1 MMRPPTQV
9 RQRQPSQPGRGRGTA
24 QPAAGSGRK
33 DTKNLRQRQTPRTER
48 PPPGS
53 TLGSEDCLSAASSCT
68 AEKPLGPPSPKRA
81 KDGSKDERVK
91 VCVRVRPMS
100 EAEVS
105 EGFSEV
111 VSCDLDNPG
120 TVQIS
125 RSLPNDRSRKKE
137 TFIFDTVLPTSAG
150 QAAMYNLIG
159 GPILD
164 RLIDGYNSCIIAFG
178 ATGCGKSHTIFGN
191 QSQDRGLLPRIAE
204 TLFQDLNALNETAR
218 KQTVVKVSYLE
229 LYNEKARDLLK
240 PDGDGK
246 AASLEVREHPKA
258 GIFVDGLTRSVASS
272 AEDVH
277 RLVEFGHKIR
287 VVGSTHMNAH
297 SSRSHVIVTLHLQ
310 QVLQSDGTSGVSNQ
324 MLRHSQLHAVD
335 LAGSER
341 LFMVGEDS
349 LRRRESMQINKS
361 LLALGQMISRLSKG
375 ATGSHIPY
383 RNSKLTFLL
392 ADSLMGNCQTAMIA
406 CVSPSSSFQQLTES
420 TLRFA
425 TSVKEIR
432 TKPVQNEPSGDLVQ
446 SLRAEAAT
454 LRKRLR
460 QGTCDQTQARELEAQ
475 LRGDEYLQ
483 DEFNFSYEEMQVKS
497 KTAEGIRRRTLRR
510 LGLGQSEA
518 PDCIV
523 VQKMTSDPLLSG
535 CLTWTMA
542 PGEQLRIGSEPDC
555 EIFIDG
561 LGVEAEMCRLHCLDS
576 SQIQV
581 LPATSSSLPLD
592 EEGRETLHRR
602 GSLYKKNHALV
613 MVNNSVLQEPQNL
626 RSGDFLRVGS
636 NHFFR
641 IYDGQMK
648 PSRSEDARIMEK
660 TFGINGIAKDA
671 QHLRERFGAQKGDE
685 VIRDLKDLKLVV
697 EEANQLTQE
706 LRGSNDLSFKGRV
719 LMDPLDNEEDPSVVV
734 TLRKLERPETLES
747 RSLTSCLTERTP
759 AIATW
764 TLPEFQQRLEV
775 MREIYD
781 EVRLRDLPWGQP
793 GDLDPWHA
801 QDNIPTI
808 TSRGT
813 PRSSYPGSPARQSDN
828 TPRAIPC
835 PESLSTTLMAPPA
848 RSAESREADSP
859 GQGRM
864 AMILQQLPVLQAELA
879 KAHEA
884 QGQQAH
890 ELSSVRKELEELR
903 QSMSMKMSPAR
914 RPSDAGITAGDI
926 REASQASQVRHPSVP
941 VIPAASHGNDAAA
954 SKLRARLSPPR
965 WQGARGAT
973 PTLAPPASP
982 PVLAAPTSPSSQ
994 AVGTPQSHKED
1005 LAPSNLSGISSVPQ
1019 GSEDRSTQLSHVS
1032 FKMDGV
1038 SCYAPARSLAEMAGC
1053 VPLQSVL
1060 PTNGAAIR
1068 RQFSAP
1074 VARMRSHVSRQSLL
1088 GTTQLR
1094 PVGSTVLPVQS
1105 AALTPRTP
1113 ATPGIPLA
1121 CTVGWQPP
1129 NTGGSLLLAAGHPA
1143 TPRVVVPQAPMAI
1156 APIAPQVTTPVT
1168 YVQNTPRKVEAA
1180 TPRPFLRPESPSPM
1194 ENAMKVARSNA
1205 FHLTSAKDVSGA
1217 PLAAPNTARYRRTT
1231 SEPVT
1236 AESLNAM
1243 AAAAKAAAQAAPG
1256 MNIVVRPVSPGQ
1268 MALLNQDMRQLPTQ
1282 TVPSSVDAS
1291 GGARGE
1297 QLRNCQVELAGLR
1310 KEVDA
1315 LGQVFR
1321 GLTLDGSTEPP
1332 QLATPQRV

>member
-24 QPAAGSGRK
+24 QPAGSGRK
-33 DTKNLRQRQTPRTER
+33 DTTRRQRHEALARQTPRTER

-53 TLGSEDCLSAASSCT
+53 TRGSEDCLSAASSCT
-68 AEKPLGPPSPKRA
+68 AEKPVGPLSPNRA

-125 RSLPNDRSRKKE
+125 RSLPNDKSRKKE
-137 TFIFDTVLPTSAG
+137 TFIFDTVLPSSAG

-164 RLIDGYNSCIIAFG
+164 RLVDGYNSCIIAFG

-218 KQTVVKVSYLE
+218 KQTLVKVSYLE

-310 QVLQSDGTSGVSNQ
+310 QVLQSDGSGVSNQ

-361 LLALGQMISRLSKG
+361 LLALGQMISKLSKG

-432 TKPVQNEPSGDLVQ
+432 TKPVQNEEPSGDLVQ

-454 LRKRLR
+454 LRRRLR

-497 KTAEGIRRRTLRR
+497 KTAEGLRRRTLRR

-518 PDCIV
+518 SDCIV

-535 CLTWTMA
+535 CLTWSMA

-581 LPATSSSLPLD
+581 LPGTSSSLHLD
-592 EEGRETLHRR
+592 EDKREALHRR
-602 GSLYKKNHALV
+602 GSLYKKGHGLV
-613 MVNNSVLQEPQNL
+613 MVNNSVLQEPTNL
-626 RSGDFLRVGS
+626 RCGDFLRVGS

-641 IYDGQMK
+641 IFDGQMK

-660 TFGINGIAKDA
+660 TFGIDGIAKDA

-706 LRGSNDLSFKGRV
+706 LRGSDDLSFKGRV

-734 TLRKLERPETLES
+734 TLRKLERPETES
-747 RSLTSCLTERTP
+747 GSLTNLIERSP

-764 TLPEFQQRLEV
+764 TLAEFQQRLEV

-813 PRSSYPGSPARQSDN
+813 PRSSYAGSPARQSDN

-848 RSAESREADSP
+848 RSAESSREADSP

-890 ELSSVRKELEELR
+890 ELSSVRKELEDLR

-914 RPSDAGITAGDI
+914 RPSDAGAVTAGEI
-926 REASQASQVRHPSVP
+926 REASQVRHPSVP

-965 WQGARGAT
+965 WQGARG
-973 PTLAPPASP
+973 LQPPSP
-982 PVLAAPTSPSSQ
+982 PQAPASPSSQ

-1060 PTNGAAIR
+1060 PTNGAIR

-1074 VARMRSHVSRQSLL
+1074 VARIRSHVSRQSLL

-1105 AALTPRTP
+1105 TPLTPRTP

-1143 TPRVVVPQAPMAI
+1143 TPRVVVPQAPIAM
-1156 APIAPQVTTPVT
+1156 APIAPQVTPVT

-1180 TPRPFLRPESPSPM
+1180 APRPFVRPESPSPM

-1217 PLAAPNTARYRRTT
+1217 PLTAPNTSRYRRTT

-1268 MALLNQDMRQLPTQ
+1268 MALLNQDMRQLPNQ
-1282 TVPSSVDAS
+1282 TMPSSEVDAS
-1291 GGARGE
+1291 GGVSRGE
-1297 QLRNCQVELAGLR
+1297 QLRNCQLELAGLR

-1321 GLTLDGSTEPP
+1321 GLTLDGSTPLEP
-1332 QLATPQRV
+1332 QLETPRKRV